1 MIATSSSILKK
12 DIQLALTEL
21 GNDREVFERAE
32 INPGAM
38 RRTVEKYGELI
49 PASLFDYWFDK
60 HQELNQRVEDLE
72 NQGKELLKFIQGY
85 FKACIEASSV
95 AGLRLK
101 EIVDKHPCFSVNQI
115 RADIDMSSQIVK
127 IMVLLK
133 GDWLE
138 TEVPSEKTM
147 EQLTAIESSF
157 FNLEKE
163 FIHDY
168 SFKLFESENKI
179 QIRAEN
185 HKLLFD
191 SRLDIDS
198 LTKDFPISVRL

>member
-12 DIQLALTEL
+12 DIQLALAEL

-60 HQELNQRVEDLE
+60 YQELSQRVEDLE
-72 NQGKELLKFIQGY
+72 NQGKELMKFIQGY
-85 FKACIEASSV
+85 FKACIEASSM
-95 AGLRLK
+95 AGLQLK
-101 EIVDKHPCFSVNQI
+101 EIVEKRPCFSVSQI
-115 RADIDMSSQIVK
+115 RADIDMFGQVVK

-138 TEVPSEKTM
+138 TEAPSEKTM

-157 FNLEKE
+157 FDLEKE
-163 FIHDY
+163 FAHDY
-168 SFKLFESENKI
+168 SFKLFEFENNI

-198 LTKDFPISVRL
+198 LIKDFPISVRL